1 MIFHYILCFFGQN
14 TSVPRVNV
22 KPVTRDKL
30 QKYIRIPNGA
40 ESGLLHDHCLLT
52 KHVFRAAATEM

>member
-1 MIFHYILCFFGQN
+1 MIFHCIFGLFVGQN
-14 TSVPRVNV
+14 TSVPRVYV

-40 ESGLLHDHCLLT
+40 ES
-52 KHVFRAAATEM
+52 VFLP